1 MEFNEDK
8 FECIR
13 FRANQNLVEESE
25 EGKDIEG
32 KDHLKDLGIQL
43 SNDLTFSKHIDK
55 TVSTCN
61 KTIRLISRT
70 FRTRSTR
77 NYGGRSRQDATPLE
91 LELDIASVHEST

>member
-1 MEFNEDK
+1 MEFNGDK

-25 EGKDIEG
+25 EAFKYVNEEGKDIEE

-55 TVSTCN
+55 TVST
-61 KTIRLISRT
+61 
-70 FRTRSTR
+70 
-77 NYGGRSRQDATPLE
+77 
-91 LELDIASVHEST
+91 